1 MVLTTEERAVAE
13 GVAGYWWLYLV
24 TGVIW
29 FCISLIV
36 LRFQH
41 ESITTVGVI
50 LGVFFLLAAL
60 NEFGTSMLSH
70 SWRWLHVI
78 MGVLFLVGSLWAF
91 IQPEEA
97 FWALASVLGFLLVF
111 KGTLDII
118 VSTTSRPENHLWW
131 LGLVTGILEVALGFW
146 ASQQF
151 YPARGALILL
161 WVGFAALFR
170 GITEIVTAFELRS
183 AERELRG

>member
-1 MVLTTEERAVAE
+1 MVLSSEDRAVATT
-13 GVAGYWWLYLV
+13 VAGYWWLYLV
-24 TGVIW
+24 TGVLW
-29 FCISLIV
+29 FCVSLVV

-60 NEFGTSMLSH
+60 NEFGTAAADR
-70 SWRWLHVI
+70 SWPWLHAL
-78 MGVLFLVGSLWAF
+78 MGALFLVGSLWAF

-118 VSTTSRPENHLWW
+118 VSTASRPVNHLWW
-131 LGLVTGILEVALGFW
+131 LGLVTGILEVLLGFW

-170 GITEIVTAFELRS
+170 GITEIVTAFELHS
-183 AERELRG
+183 AERELRS